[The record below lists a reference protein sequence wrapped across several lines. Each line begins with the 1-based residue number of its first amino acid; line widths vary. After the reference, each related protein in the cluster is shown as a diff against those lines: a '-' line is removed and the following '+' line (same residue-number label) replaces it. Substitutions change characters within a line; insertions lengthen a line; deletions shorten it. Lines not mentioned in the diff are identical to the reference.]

1 MPGHRSV
8 QRTSSTTSKKHSA
21 RKSSRRQRRGRKNRR
36 PTAARASRQRASRH
50 TTPLFKQSIKKWVET
65 VFRGRAHHKQVMSL
79 VMVTVGV
86 AHAAVLGVAAVG
98 TAIARAFGKVPKHGI
113 KQFDRFLSNAK
124 HELVHIWEALVP
136 IMVGPRPRIEVAMD
150 WTCFDE
156 DDHWTLS
163 LSLVTRGR
171 RTIPLVWQTI
181 KKSEV
186 NGNQKFFERLLLLA
200 LYAVIPRKV
209 KVVVVAD
216 RGFGDVRQYDFIRA
230 EIGWDFVIRYRKD
243 IHVRYH
249 GQMTPSSALVPTR
262 RQVRIIRRTVLTKRK
277 AGPYTVVLCQA
288 TGMKAPWCL
297 ATSLVE
303 TSPREV
309 VRIYGHRFQ
318 CEETFR
324 DLKDRRYGYGLR
336 FTRVK
341 SSSRRDRCI
350 LAFVLAYVVQT
361 VLGVLSERLGLDRQL
376 RANTESRRTHS
387 LFRQGRSLLGELE
400 SHVFDALAACLRSAI
415 KMLLSKGLLEVIP

>member
-1 MPGHRSV
+1 MPRRRSV
-8 QRTSSTTSKKHSA
+8 QRTSSTTSRRDFA
-21 RKSSRRQRRGRKNRR
+21 RKPSWRQRRGRKNRR
-36 PTAARASRQRASRH
+36 PTAAHAARQRASRH
-50 TTPLFKQSIKKWVET
+50 TAPLFKRSVKKWVET
-65 VFRGRAHHKQVMSL
+65 AFRGKLHHKQVTSL

-86 AHAAVLGVAAVG
+86 AHAVCLGVAAVG
-98 TAIARAFGKVPKHGI
+98 TAMARAFGKVPKHGI

-124 HELVHIWEALVP
+124 HELVRTWDVLVP
-136 IMVGPRPRIEVAMD
+136 IMVGPRPRAEVAMD

-171 RTIPLVWQTI
+171 RTIPLVWRTVN
-181 KKSEV
+181 KSEV
-186 NGNQKFFERLLLLA
+186 KGNQRFFERLLLLA

-209 KVVVVAD
+209 EVVVVAD
-216 RGFGDVRQYDFIRA
+216 RGFGDVRQYDFIHE

-243 IHVRYH
+243 IHVRYR
-249 GQMTPSSALVPTR
+249 GEMVPSSALVPTR
-262 RQVRIIRRTVLTKRK
+262 GQVRVIRRTVLTRHK

-288 TGMKAPWCL
+288 SRMKAPWCI

-303 TSPREV
+303 TSSREV
-309 VRIYGHRFQ
+309 VRIYGRRFQ

-324 DLKDRRYGYGLR
+324 DLKDRRYGYGFR
-336 FTRVK
+336 FTRIK
-341 SSSRRDRCI
+341 NASRRDRCI

-387 LFRQGRSLLGELE
+387 LFRQGRSLLGHLQ

-415 KMLLSKGLLEVIP
+415 KVLLSKGILEVIP